1 MALLKAEADK
11 LSNNQMV
18 SGVIDEI
25 IDKDDMFAMLPFIR
39 VNSKAYVYHREDEGA
54 QNNITQGSGLPTFID
69 PASADTVVEGAVP
82 FVEITT
88 RLRVLAG
95 DVDVDKFVQETE
107 SDSNDQLA
115 IQIAKKAKAVGR
127 QYHLKLAT
135 GNATSNSKE
144 FDGLPQLVAAGQ
156 SFIADTASVTTN
168 GGALRL
174 DMLDKLLDLVPN
186 GADAIVM
193 RRGTIRAF
201 RALIRA
207 AGGNDGGMLMMPAF
221 GRPMLQHNGVPI
233 LANDFLSGAETQGSL
248 TTGCSVYAVRFNEAD
263 GLHGLYGGANAGI
276 RVESVGTVQNKD
288 ADRIRVKWYCGL
300 ALKSTKS
307 LARLSGV
314 SNS

>member
-18 SGVIDEI
+18 AGVIDEI
-25 IDKDDMFAMLPFIR
+25 IDRDDMFAVLPFSR
-39 VNSKAYVYHREDEGA
+39 VNSKAYVYHRESEIA
-54 QNNITQGSGLPTFID
+54 ENNISTGAGLPTFID

-127 QYHLKLAT
+127 QYHSKLAT
-135 GNATSNSKE
+135 GDSGSAPKE
-144 FDGLPQLVAAGQ
+144 FDGIKVLSTAGQ
-156 SFIADTASVTTN
+156 SIVADTGGVTTN
-168 GGALRL
+168 GGPLSLAQL
-174 DMLDKLLDLVPN
+174 DRLLDLVPL
-186 GADAIVM
+186 GADALVM
-193 RRGTIRAF
+193 RRGTVRAF
-201 RALIRA
+201 RALVRA
-207 AGGNDGGMLMMPAF
+207 AGGNDAGMLMMPAF
-221 GRPMLQHNGVPI
+221 GKPMLTHNGVPI
-233 LANDFLSGAETQGSL
+233 LANDFLSGAETTGSL
-248 TTGCSVYAVRFNEAD
+248 TTGCSVYAARFNEAD
-263 GLHGLYGGANAGI
+263 GLHGLYGGDSAGI